1 MSKWFDEGYKYA
13 TKNSGI
19 LHGSQIADKYVT
31 NIEDAIDALSKD
43 INQFTDYQTDPS
55 RLQGDIAEFWH
66 AGTFNVNAAINES
79 DVTAK
84 VIRSHS
90 FGSPDIVLEKDGS
103 IVQEIG
109 LKYYHNA
116 AASVQAQSK
125 SYFQRFCEYKST
137 SGRVDLTIEKYF
149 TEKGIGDNVL
159 ATDPIYSGQVR
170 IIPSDQYNAAVAYL
184 KLKIQKELLTR
195 PEEAKR
201 YQETL
206 ELLASGGKIKASD
219 GTTSVELSRET
230 SQELGILAKKGKFDP
245 ADYGISTE
253 ELMNFSHALAQ
264 GVKAGTSAA
273 VITLILKIA
282 PQIYQCLEKL
292 IAEGKLDEND
302 FRELGFKAL
311 SGAGE
316 SFIRGFFAGTLVTA
330 CEIGIC
336 GSALKGV
343 NPSVIG
349 SLTAIMMQSM
359 QDSFFV
365 VKGTMSQQEFVANL
379 SKNIFVTSCG
389 IGLGAAM
396 GGMLPMCPFAYML
409 GNFVGSFVGSFA
421 YIAVD
426 NAFMSFAV
434 NSGWTFFGVVKQDYE
449 LPDYILKEIGIDVFD
464 YEKYIIDEF
473 QFDSF
478 QFDEFHFD
486 EYSPDFISIIRRGV
500 IGVHQVGYIEE

>member
-19 LHGSQIADKYVT
+19 LQGSQIADKYVT
-31 NIEDAIDALSKD
+31 NIEDAIDVLSKD
-43 INQFTDYQTDPS
+43 INQFTGYQTDPS

-66 AGTFNVNAAINES
+66 ADTFNINAAINES
-79 DVTAK
+79 KFTAK

-90 FGSPDIVLEKDGS
+90 FGSPDIVLEKDES

-125 SYFQRFCEYKST
+125 SYFQRFCEYKSS
-137 SGRVDLTIEKYF
+137 SGRVDLTVEQYF
-149 TEKGIGDNVL
+149 TEKGIDDNVL
-159 ATDPIYSGQVR
+159 AIDPIYSGQVR
-170 IIPSDQYNAAVAYL
+170 IIPSDQYNAAVTYL

-206 ELLASGGKIKASD
+206 DLLASGGKINASD
-219 GTTSVELSRET
+219 GTTSVEFSREA
-230 SQELGILAKKGKFDP
+230 SEKLAILAKKGKFNP
-245 ADYGISTE
+245 ADYGITTE

-264 GVKAGTSAA
+264 GVKAGTSAG
-273 VITLILKIA
+273 VVTLILKTA
-282 PQIYQCLEKL
+282 PQIYLCLEKL
-292 IAEGKLDEND
+292 IAEGGLDEGD

-311 SGAGE
+311 SGANEG
-316 SFIRGFFAGTLVTA
+316 FIRGFISGTIVTA
-330 CEIGIC
+330 CETGIW
-336 GSALKGV
+336 GTALKGV
-343 NPSVIG
+343 NPSIIG

-359 QDSFFV
+359 QDSFCV
-365 VKGTMSQQEFVANL
+365 VKGTMTQQEFVANL

-389 IGLGAAM
+389 IGLGTAM
-396 GGMLPMCPFAYML
+396 GMLTMCPFAYML

-421 YIAVD
+421 YFAVD

-434 NSGWTFFGVVKQDYE
+434 NSGWTFFGIVKQDYE
-449 LPDYILKEIGIDVFD
+449 LPDHILREIGIDVFD
-464 YEKYIIDEF
+464 YDKFTINEFSFDIFKFDEF
-473 QFDSF
+473 QI
-478 QFDEFHFD
+478 D
-486 EYSPDFISIIRRGV
+486 EYTPDFISFIRRGV
-500 IGVHQVGYIEE
+500 IGVHQIGYIEG